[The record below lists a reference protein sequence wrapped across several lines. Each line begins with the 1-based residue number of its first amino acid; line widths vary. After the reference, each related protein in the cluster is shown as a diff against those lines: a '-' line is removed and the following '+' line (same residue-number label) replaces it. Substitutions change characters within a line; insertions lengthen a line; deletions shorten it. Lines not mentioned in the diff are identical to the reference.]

1 MFLHVFA
8 YDFIRFYSSCSE
20 VMPAFPNLAPT
31 TRHLVHMHLF
41 GVRVVRA
48 LFGLVRASPLESFFH
63 GFGNFALPYP
73 QGVQFRTIQAPRM
86 LIHGRNPSFQAK
98 LWEIAAVSQV

>member
-1 MFLHVFA
+1 MLFLHVFA

-31 TRHLVHMHLF
+31 TRHLVHMNLF

-48 LFGLVRASPLESFFH
+48 LFGLVRAFARFAKTRRFLQPTIVRAL
-63 GFGNFALPYP
+63 FGALF
-73 QGVQFRTIQAPRM
+73 GLVRACS
-86 LIHGRNPSFQAK
+86 GEPS
-98 LWEIAAVSQV
+98 